1 MTWEA
6 ISAISQALS
15 AIAVVLTVVYLAAQ
29 IRKSR
34 IATESLT
41 YYLATAAGAQT
52 AATIAASAET
62 SCIYQTGL
70 SSPSQLEEKE
80 SFRFALLLISQ
91 FRRYENLFF
100 QHRSGLIDEEYW
112 IAQRENMLWFF
123 HRSGVQ
129 TWWKEKRLAFSQS
142 FRTFLEGSNP
152 TELKSPA
159 NRRV

>member
-41 YYLATAAGAQT
+41 YYLATGAGAQT

-62 SCIYQTGL
+62 SRIYQTGL

-142 FRTFLEGSNP
+142 FRAFLESSNP
-152 TELKSPA
+152 TELKSPS